1 MEMLLTQLRPRIFTK
16 KETASFH
23 LYLME
28 IVYLL

>member
-16 KETASFH
+16 NETASFH